1 MRILVVPNTLNAKAV
16 EAAGQLVTWCVAEAI
31 EPVMEQSDAV
41 ECGLEQIAVSA
52 AELHEP
58 SLVVALGGDGTI
70 LKAVHLLGELEV
82 PVLGVKYGRLGF
94 LSGAR
99 PEHMS
104 QAVRAALDGTARIE
118 RRTTLSVEVTMHGR
132 VVGRYRALNEVA
144 VARGTSG
151 RVVAMDY
158 SIDGHR
164 VMSTRADALV
174 VATAT
179 GSTAYALSAGGP
191 IVAPGFSG
199 MVVVPVAPHT
209 LAARAIVTDPS
220 SIVEVTL
227 PDSARADACLV
238 IDGDVR
244 PCRQTIERIEVR
256 RGECDVL
263 LVKLD
268 GRDFYE
274 TVSAEFFGGGST

>member
-1 MRILVVPNTLNAKAV
+1 MRVLVVPNTLNDVAV
-16 EAAGQLVTWCVAEAI
+16 RAARELVAWCSANGV
-31 EPVMEQSDAV
+31 EPVLEQSDAV
-41 ECGLEQIAVSA
+41 ECELDAVAVSA
-52 AELHEP
+52 AELHDIA
-58 SLVVALGGDGTI
+58 LVVALGGDGTI
-70 LKAVHLLGELEV
+70 LKAVHLIGEVEV
-82 PVLGVKYGRLGF
+82 PLLGVKYGRLGF

-99 PEHMS
+99 PEHIYE
-104 QAVRAALDGTARIE
+104 AVGAALDGQARIE
-118 RRTTLSVEVTMHGR
+118 RRTTLSVDVTMHGR
-132 VVGRYRALNEVA
+132 VVGRYRALNEIA

-191 IVAPGFSG
+191 IVAPGFAG
-199 MVVVPVAPHT
+199 MVVVAVAPHT
-209 LAARAIVTDPS
+209 LAARSIVTDPS
-220 SIVEVTL
+220 STVEVTL
-227 PDSARADACLV
+227 PDASRADACLV

-244 PCRQTIERIEVR
+244 PCRQTIERVTVK
-256 RGECDVL
+256 RGETDVL
-263 LVKLD
+263 LVKLG

-274 TVSAEFFGGGST
+274 TVAAEFFGGERT